1 MGFEESGL
9 ENTLG
14 EKVFALPLYERWAQI
29 TQESIQRRKRLER
42 KWTKFYRDYRG
53 QQLVMDSDDEI
64 IVNVTY
70 GHARVAES
78 VLYYEDPYFRVR
90 PRRDIM
96 LAPKAQ
102 LIEELLNTSWYAMR
116 IGNQVKQAII
126 DAWLLGWASILV
138 GHSDYHEPNLLQ
150 KKGGVYVKRMNPL
163 DLYPEDDVESFSQA
177 TYWIR
182 RTMHSTRWL
191 EKVFKKKDW
200 LPDLD
205 NSVFQRR
212 VLGTKNTTQAT
223 LYEIIDLV
231 DNQMTIISPQ
241 HKEVIWKNKYP
252 YPYFEAPPYVTL
264 VFVED
269 PERLYPISPNGIVE
283 YQQDELN
290 RIRTQQMRHR
300 KRFNRRYLMQEGSIE
315 ADEIQKIEAGEDGVI
330 AKCKADPNTCLTPI
344 QDAPLDPQMTQ
355 MYQQDIKSDMREILG
370 INEYLR
376 AGMISRTKSAS
387 EANMI
392 QEGSNIRT
400 RNLAKPVHDFIV
412 DIARRMILVFQN
424 EYDDINYLIKPD
436 AQGQLRE
443 QMWTKE
449 NIAGDFDVE
458 IELGSILPPAPI
470 PYEVLSQQ
478 SQQGAVPTGPAPSGM
493 PTLGAEGQ

>member
-1 MGFEESGL
+1 
-9 ENTLG
+9 
-14 EKVFALPLYERWAQI
+14 
-29 TQESIQRRKRLER
+29 
-42 KWTKFYRDYRG
+42 
-53 QQLVMDSDDEI
+53 
-64 IVNVTY
+64 
-70 GHARVAES
+70 
-78 VLYYEDPYFRVR
+78 
-90 PRRDIM
+90 
-96 LAPKAQ
+96 
-102 LIEELLNTSWYAMR
+102 
-116 IGNQVKQAII
+116 
-126 DAWLLGWASILV
+126 
-138 GHSDYHEPNLLQ
+138 
-150 KKGGVYVKRMNPL
+150 
-163 DLYPEDDVESFSQA
+163 
-177 TYWIR
+177 
-182 RTMHSTRWL
+182 
-191 EKVFKKKDW
+191 
-200 LPDLD
+200 
-205 NSVFQRR
+205 
-212 VLGTKNTTQAT
+212 
-223 LYEIIDLV
+223 
-231 DNQMTIISPQ
+231 
-241 HKEVIWKNKYP
+241 
-252 YPYFEAPPYVTL
+252 
-264 VFVED
+264 
-269 PERLYPISPNGIVE
+269 
-283 YQQDELN
+283 
-290 RIRTQQMRHR
+290 
-300 KRFNRRYLMQEGSIE
+300 
-315 ADEIQKIEAGEDGVI
+315 
-330 AKCKADPNTCLTPI
+330 
-344 QDAPLDPQMTQ
+344 MTQ